1 MSSFVDVLK
10 YIDEKTESNLSSGTS
25 ISVRWMDQSAT
36 EVDFIQPT
44 FNTYCRNKAFS
55 VAEFNG
61 VKVPV
66 ASCLYVGNLS
76 TGQEKKL
83 FSIATNDGSEI
94 LFYMQGIMTVYM
106 YTNYVNGV
114 TVMYKNVLK
123 DGTEFPLLSIPSDQ
137 YNNYGSGVKET
148 IGVGKGVNVY
158 LRSSQTTTRVYIG
171 AVLVLIP
178 LSKNVLS

>member
-1 MSSFVDVLK
+1 
-10 YIDEKTESNLSSGTS
+10 
-25 ISVRWMDQSAT
+25 
-36 EVDFIQPT
+36 
-44 FNTYCRNKAFS
+44 
-55 VAEFNG
+55 
-61 VKVPV
+61 
-66 ASCLYVGNLS
+66 
-76 TGQEKKL
+76 
-83 FSIATNDGSEI
+83 
-94 LFYMQGIMTVYM
+94 MTVYM

-137 YNNYGSGVKET
+137 HNNYGSGVKEA

-158 LRSSQTTTRVYIG
+158 LRSSQTTTKVYIG